1 VHSRRADL
9 TDPTDLTIGPRP
21 RISDR
26 PARLARWMLAD
37 EEDSVHGA
45 IVRDG
50 ENDKVELS
58 A

>member
-1 VHSRRADL
+1 MPH
-9 TDPTDLTIGPRP
+9 
-21 RISDR
+21 R

-37 EEDSVHGA
+37 EEDSGHGA